1 MFGYS
6 ICLHYL
12 CTMQKDYDSSAS
24 GYLADSF
31 EGINQTFS
39 DVKILHTS
47 EVNIVAKAKR
57 YGRWWLL
64 KGLQKEVADK
74 TGYQQMLRKELEILM
89 MLQHP
94 SIVTT
99 IGLEDVDG
107 LGACIVMEYVEG
119 ITLKE
124 WLQDHPSAQARRRVM
139 MELIEAVG
147 YIHSKGIVHRDLKPG
162 NILIT
167 TNGENVKLIDFG
179 LADSDSYAVL
189 KQPAGTIGYMAP
201 EQAQAAKA
209 DVRNDIYSLGII
221 MQQMNL
227 GYRYHRIAN
236 RCTASIEKRYQ
247 TIHELRQ
254 DYQSKK
260 AGITIWLLGGI
271 AIVAIGFIVAF
282 AVWDSPAKMET
293 PAPEPTED
301 IERASEEPISQ
312 KDSVENTQTRINDAI
327 YAGCKAID
335 RKAKKT
341 SMNEH
346 LDTLSNIIYLRQD
359 YGEVIQQTSLWVDQ
373 YVQTIGSEYTNEEI
387 AQIRTAVSDHLGR
400 VTLKWSTKIIQL
412 KEVYDRQFEE
422 GD

>member
-1 MFGYS
+1 
-6 ICLHYL
+6 
-12 CTMQKDYDSSAS
+12 MQQDYDSSAS
-24 GYLADSF
+24 GYMVDSF
-31 EGINQTFS
+31 EGINQTFT
-39 DVKILHTS
+39 DVEILHTS
-47 EVNIVAKAKR
+47 EVNVVAKAKR

-64 KGLQKEVADK
+64 KGLNKEVAAK

-94 SIVTT
+94 AVVTT
-99 IGLEDVDG
+99 TGLEEIDD

-124 WLQDHPSAQARRRVM
+124 WLKGQHSIQARRRVM
-139 MELIEAVG
+139 TELIEAVG

-201 EQAQAAKA
+201 EQAQVAKA

-271 AIVAIGFIVAF
+271 AIVALGFIVAF

-301 IERASEEPISQ
+301 IERISEEPTLQKDRQ
-312 KDSVENTQTRINDAI
+312 KDSVENTPNRINDAV

-335 RKAKKT
+335 KKAKET
-341 SMNEH
+341 GMNEH
-346 LDTLSNIIYLRQD
+346 IDTLSNIVYLRQD
-359 YGEVIQQTSLWVDQ
+359 YGEILQQANSWVEQYIQS
-373 YVQTIGSEYTNEEI
+373 ISNEFSNEEI
-387 AQIRTAVSDHLGR
+387 TQIRTAVSNHLGK
-400 VTLKWSTKIIQL
+400 VTIKWSTKIVQL
-412 KEVYDRQFEE
+412 KEVYDQQFEE